1 MKNTLKYLLS
11 VLVGMAIMFV
21 FIKVTMPFGYDY
33 DKENGIIEFTVDN
46 EIVSDYETIERR
58 FADDDN
64 YGTTFKVYF
73 EEQE

>member
-21 FIKVTMPFGYDY
+21 LIKVTTPFEYEY

-46 EIVSDYETIERR
+46 EIVSDYDSEWR
-58 FADDDN
+58 FADEDN
-64 YGTTFKVYF
+64 YGTTFKVWF
-73 EEQE
+73 EEKE